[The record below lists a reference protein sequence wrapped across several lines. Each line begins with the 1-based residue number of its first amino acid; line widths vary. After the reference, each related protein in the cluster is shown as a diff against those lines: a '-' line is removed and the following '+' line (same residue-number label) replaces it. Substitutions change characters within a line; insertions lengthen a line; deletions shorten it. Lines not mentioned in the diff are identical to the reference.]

1 MGGDTVDAQ
10 VAANELLPES
20 RPFHHVGDDDLKQ
33 VIHVAADVGG
43 LDDLRQ
49 CLDRGFESRLLVRT
63 MPFERHL
70 DEKNQADVQPEPI
83 EPCMVAL
90 DADDTTTLSNTREKG
105 AGGDRTAV

>member
-1 MGGDTVDAQ
+1 MIRRPPRTTRTDTRLPYTT
-10 VAANELLPES
+10 LLRS
-20 RPFHHVGDDDLKQ
+20 DDDLKQ

-70 DEKNQADVQPEPI
+70 DEKNQADVQPERI

-90 DADDTTTLSNTREKG
+90 DDADPDRKSTRLNSSH
-105 AGGDRTAV
+105 